1 MAERTDQTA
10 ATLRDVCGL
19 DTKNSTDLASKPERA
34 EDLIAFFSN
43 HNVDA
48 AADRALK
55 VGLYTIWTKAKQ
67 NRDYVA
73 AALVSKRIS
82 TSTQIEAAIRFANAT
97 SEISDAAFDEACGV
111 GVMVTSAQIAAIVAQ
126 ELGKM
131 DRKALKLAF
140 NKSPGSVLGQLKRV
154 EALKWADFTV
164 VKSEVDQQVPAL
176 VADVPD
182 AAADD
187 KPKKA
192 TPQPKAATK
201 EEATWGLAESPAAVQ
216 GSDSATRLDA
226 ISATPA
232 GSTVFVRGWAHR
244 VRHQAKMSFV
254 VLRDSKG
261 FVQCVF
267 GGRIPH
273 FPRETSLAIRAKV
286 TDEPKAKSALQP
298 PKELKVESWAII
310 GTSDPD
316 IENIITHDS
325 SVDKLLDQRH
335 IVLRGDNAAS
345 IMQVRAALLQ
355 TFRQHFWAKDCLEVT
370 PPTIVQ
376 TQCEGGSTLFKLDYY
391 GERAFMTQSSQLYL
405 ETCLSSIGD
414 VFCILPSFRAEKTKT
429 NRHLSEYTHIEAE
442 YGNIQYEDLLGR
454 IEDMICDVFD
464 RTIRICGH
472 LVAHLNKD
480 ELIAPDADPRDPASW
495 KFRPTKPFVRL
506 PYADAIKFCNENGIL
521 NPETEKPYVFG
532 EDITDAPERA
542 MIAKIGKPTLMTHF
556 PTEMKS
562 FYMSRV
568 KGAESLTES
577 VDVLM
582 PGVGEIVGGSMRM
595 WDPKELALGYER
607 EGLDPAPYYW
617 YTDQRKY
624 GGVPHGGF
632 GLGLERFLK
641 WMLNLHS
648 VKEACLFPRYMGR
661 CQP

>member
-1 MAERTDQTA
+1 MADRTEQLA

-19 DTKNSTDLASKPERA
+19 DAKNSQDLATKPERA
-34 EDLIAFFSN
+34 DDLIAFFGA
-43 HNVDA
+43 HNITADT
-48 AADRALK
+48 DRAIK
-55 VGLYTIWTKAKQ
+55 VGAYGVWTKAKQ

-73 AALVSKRIS
+73 AAIVSRRVVS
-82 TSTQIEAAIRFANAT
+82 AAQIEAAIRFASSNKDVA
-97 SEISDAAFDEACGV
+97 DAAFDEACGV
-111 GVMVTSAQIAAIVAQ
+111 GVVVTTEQIAAIVAQ
-126 ELGKM
+126 ELAKM
-131 DRKALKLAF
+131 DPKALKASF
-140 NKSPGSVLGQLKRV
+140 AKSPGSVLGQLKRV
-154 EALKWADFTV
+154 DALKWADFTV
-164 VKSEVDQQVPAL
+164 VKTEVDAQVPPL
-176 VADVPD
+176 VAGVEAP
-182 AAADD
+182 AEAE
-187 KPKKA
+187 KPK
-192 TPQPKAATK
+192 PKAAAPKASK
-201 EEATWGLAESPAAVQ
+201 EEPATWGMASSPEEVQGTDAAVP
-216 GSDSATRLDA
+216 LNA
-226 ISATPA
+226 IENTAA
-232 GSTVFVRGWAHR
+232 GSTIFVRGWAHR

-261 FVQCVF
+261 FVQVVF
-267 GGRIPH
+267 PGRIPH
-273 FPRETSLAIRAKV
+273 FARETSLAIRAKV
-286 TDEPKAKSALQP
+286 FDEPKAKKELQP
-298 PKELKVESWAII
+298 AKELRVESWAVI
-310 GTSDPD
+310 GASDPD

-345 IMQVRAALLQ
+345 IMQVRATMLQ
-355 TFRQHFWAKDCLEVT
+355 TFRQHFWAKECLEVT

-391 GERAFMTQSSQLYL
+391 GERAYMTQSSQLYL

-414 VFCILPSFRAEKTKT
+414 VFCVLPSFRAEKAKT

-442 YGNIQYEDLLGR
+442 YGNICYEDLLAR

-464 RTIRICGH
+464 RTIRMSGH

-480 ELIAPDADPRDPASW
+480 ELVAPDADPRDPASW

-506 PYADAIKFCNENGIL
+506 QYADAIKFCNEHGIL
-521 NPETEKPYVFG
+521 NPETEKPYEFG

-542 MIAKIGKPTLMTHF
+542 MIAKIGKPALMTHF
-556 PTEMKS
+556 PTDMKS

-568 KGAESLTES
+568 KGAENLTES